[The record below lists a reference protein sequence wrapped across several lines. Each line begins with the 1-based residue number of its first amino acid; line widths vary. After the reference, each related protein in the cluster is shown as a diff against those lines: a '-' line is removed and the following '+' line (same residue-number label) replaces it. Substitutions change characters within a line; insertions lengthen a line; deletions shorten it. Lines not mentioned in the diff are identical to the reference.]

1 MRSLILSRSQLPLS
15 CAPLS
20 LSFSLASLPLFTLA
34 FNSCLSPARATV
46 KHLFIAIMCRSDH
59 VHYTDLLAKF
69 SIRVLYCSTR
79 LFIIAHAHYAHCT
92 WELSGLLDMALSIMK
107 MGPVLFGSIEDLI
120 AYLQGKGLF
129 ASNKL
134 CPNCSSKRY

>member
-1 MRSLILSRSQLPLS
+1 MPLAVNTVMSIIRTYSQNFFYS
-15 CAPLS
+15 Q
-20 LSFSLASLPLFTLA
+20 
-34 FNSCLSPARATV
+34 
-46 KHLFIAIMCRSDH
+46 D
-59 VHYTDLLAKF
+59 F

-92 WELSGLLDMALSIMK
+92 WELSGLFDWELSGLLDMALSIMK

-120 AYLQGKGLF
+120 AYLQGKGLL

-134 CPNCSSKRY
+134 CPNCSSNMTLQRRSDIEDKFRYMAKINRPDYYNIIIT